1 LYEYLGWDC
10 PKFAHLPLLLK
21 PDGNGK
27 LSKRD
32 GDRLGFPVFP
42 LEWKNPESG
51 EISSGYRERGF
62 FAEAFTNMLAFLG
75 WNPGTNQEIF
85 SLEELVEAF
94 SLQKVGKAGARF
106 DFEKA
111 KWFNQQYLRAY
122 SDSELATLVT
132 PEMEEK
138 GWNTSSENLEKI
150 VGMMKERA
158 TFTHDLLAE
167 AGFFFEAPKSYDEK
181 TTKKKWKEDSAAILG
196 ELSERFAAAED
207 FSSASVEGIF
217 KAYLEEK
224 EYGFGKVGPIFRLAI
239 TGVGMGPSMFD
250 ILEIIGKDATL
261 SRIETACTQLG

>member
-1 LYEYLGWDC
+1 
-10 PKFAHLPLLLK
+10 
-21 PDGNGK
+21 
-27 LSKRD
+27 
-32 GDRLGFPVFP
+32 
-42 LEWKNPESG
+42 
-51 EISSGYRERGF
+51 
-62 FAEAFTNMLAFLG
+62 
-75 WNPGTNQEIF
+75 
-85 SLEELVEAF
+85 
-94 SLQKVGKAGARF
+94 
-106 DFEKA
+106 
-111 KWFNQQYLRAY
+111 
-122 SDSELATLVT
+122 
-132 PEMEEK
+132 
-138 GWNTSSENLEKI
+138 
-150 VGMMKERA
+150 MKERA

-261 SRIETACTQLG
+261 SRIETACAQLG